1 MWRNTQE
8 RSIYVYTHS
17 YNIWCSL
24 SSTLQESKAER
35 WGSSVYVQVVK
46 LSQQW
51 QQLLFLLKAVGSR
64 LKDTRARIER
74 GRQGKLVQT
83 FFFCFAIRK
92 KQSTVLLGL
101 RGLSWLILES
111 CALSGK
117 KAISIH
123 TCTLSVTNSFCC
135 LHQIIKKPHRNK
147 QKKNLSDNLLKLL
160 SAHHFSFPPGYIGQ
174 TLCIDLNLGDLT
186 MTDWFTNTVWQG
198 GPATLSA
205 VPCETPVSLWTS
217 GQCLTSFYHSSD
229 YQLDWQLKY
238 DMLWRSK
245 HNLLCDNAI

>member
-35 WGSSVYVQVVK
+35 RGSSVYVQVVK

-83 FFFCFAIRK
+83 FFFFFCHTK
-92 KQSTVLLGL
+92 KMRRTIYCTSFLTG
-101 RGLSWLILES
+101 GLSWLILES

-117 KAISIH
+117 KDISIH
-123 TCTLSVTNSFCC
+123 SCILSLTNSFCC

-147 QKKNLSDNLLKLL
+147 KKKS
-160 SAHHFSFPPGYIGQ
+160 
-174 TLCIDLNLGDLT
+174 
-186 MTDWFTNTVWQG
+186 MWQ
-198 GPATLSA
+198 PFEVT
-205 VPCETPVSLWTS
+205 ER
-217 GQCLTSFYHSSD
+217 TSFFISSWLHQPD
-229 YQLDWQLKY
+229 SLYRFKLGGF
-238 DMLWRSK
+238 
-245 HNLLCDNAI
+245 DNDRLIY